1 MTRSRR
7 NRRPSRQEVLHHH
20 ACAKFSISSR
30 LSPALGAVAVCVLL
44 VSCGGKTDTVP
55 PPQTPGTNVAPVAA
69 TVSPELA
76 RLMGKWERPDG
87 GYILEIK
94 SVDPSGKLEVGY
106 FNPDPI
112 NVSRAVAWRENG
124 TSKVIIEL
132 QDVNYPGCTYSLEH
146 NPQSDQL
153 FGQYYQAAMQQT
165 FEVVF
170 TRVK

>member
-1 MTRSRR
+1 
-7 NRRPSRQEVLHHH
+7 
-20 ACAKFSISSR
+20 
-30 LSPALGAVAVCVLL
+30 
-44 VSCGGKTDTVP
+44 
-55 PPQTPGTNVAPVAA
+55 
-69 TVSPELA
+69 
-76 RLMGKWERPDG
+76 
-87 GYILEIK
+87 
-94 SVDPSGKLEVGY
+94 
-106 FNPDPI
+106 
-112 NVSRAVAWRENG
+112 VAWRENG

>member
-1 MTRSRR
+1 MTFSGSQKPPGRPQALRNNTCARFSIRSR
-7 NRRPSRQEVLHHH
+7 
-20 ACAKFSISSR
+20 FT
-30 LSPALGAVAVCVLL
+30 PALCALAVCVLL
-44 VSCGGKTDTVP
+44 VSCGGKTDRVP
-55 PPQTPGTNVAPVAA
+55 PPQALGTNAAPVAVA
-69 TVSPELA
+69 VSPELA
-76 RLMGKWERPDG
+76 KLVGKWERPNG